1 MALPPRAGRRAACS
15 LYALLVHGAMRLGAM
30 GADPS
35 AGGNTVTAR
44 GVACVAWDENDFGIP
59 EDSNRCA
66 QVDDLAKPW
75 CFIGDE
81 DWDYCDAAAP
91 PRCNMATNG
100 KKCAPWGGNIW
111 GLDEKSDECFTADGE
126 DDPWCYLVEADGL
139 RGSPDDGPFSAWSFC
154 SCTGK
159 GPVRK
164 PKNTFMSGWDEV
176 YAEVDGVKTPMIEL
190 GASHSLRSRN
200 FFLSE
205 NGQHA
210 GGDRQQWTELSRH
223 GGGKSFIHTRTC

>member
-1 MALPPRAGRRAACS
+1 
-15 LYALLVHGAMRLGAM
+15 MRLGAM

-190 GASHSLRSRN
+190 GASHSLRSRK

-223 GGGKSFIHTRTC
+223 GGGKSFIHTRKC